1 MNETRDALASLLD
14 HPGWHL
20 FCEMVRAECGD
31 GRRYEQALMSLSE
44 SPSDPAAIVGKM
56 QQIAV
61 ARREILRLLEW
72 PKKEAAKPDATSA
85 VSITLTEFPALSRR
99 GGL

>member
-20 FCEMVRAECGD
+20 FCEMVRAEWGD
-31 GRRYEQALMSLSE
+31 GRRYEQALMSLAE

-72 PKKEAAKPDATSA
+72 PAKETVTTDADASD
-85 VSITLTEFPALSRR
+85 
-99 GGL
+99 

>member
-20 FCEMVRAECGD
+20 FCAMVREEWGD
-31 GRRYEQALMSLSE
+31 GRRYEQALTSLAE
-44 SPSDPAAIVGKM
+44 SPSDPSAIVGKM

-72 PKKEAAKPDATSA
+72 PKKEAGKPDATPA
-85 VSITLTEFPALSRR
+85 VPTTVTEFPSRR